1 MYRHLLLSI
10 RSKESQ
16 VWIRP
21 SMSLAANVQIWSNSE
36 AVPARLHWLYSF
48 HCKRLVLVW
57 GQPFYVKVSE
67 IAEISTYCADS
78 SWLTFWTCRL
88 QTCSTFCHA
97 RSEAHTIWHPTYR
110 FSNVSKSSC
119 RKMSLW
125 RNTVD
130 AQLEKFVMTHDSQ
143 KGCLAQFLDP
153 PQSLDMFCRS
163 TSGIITWHCYSHEF
177 QFIALWGSK
186 LAGRYG
192 RKQAKALL
200 RSWVRKHL
208 PGTRHL
214 SG

>member
-1 MYRHLLLSI
+1 MYGHLLLSI

-21 SMSLAANVQIWSNSE
+21 SASVQIWSNSE

-48 HCKRLVLVW
+48 RCKRPVLVW

-88 QTCSTFCHA
+88 QTCLTFCHA

-130 AQLEKFVMTHDSQ
+130 AQLEKFVVTHDSQ
-143 KGCLAQFLDP
+143 KGCLAQFFGP
-153 PQSLDMFCRS
+153 
-163 TSGIITWHCYSHEF
+163 TTESGHVLQVY
-177 QFIALWGSK
+177 Q
-186 LAGRYG
+186 RYHHL
-192 RKQAKALL
+192 ALL
-200 RSWVRKHL
+200 FSWIPIYCTVGEQTCRPLWKEA
-208 PGTRHL
+208 GEGSFT
-214 SG
+214 